1 MLLWTPLGLWVALP
15 QVAKAI
21 SLHPPMFVSPI
32 LLSNVANIGNQ
43 QSKWYRL
50 RTVHIETVLLAA
62 VGLVWSQLLEAGRRA
77 SLDPD
82 KVDTQLAGRFAGA
95 FAWRDAKS
103 MNVWTSFDCF
113 EVLVWIILVLLG
125 WPPTTSSE
133 TQLIGSSFFAYVL
146 IIILALPVCVF
157 IMKRALALVTYTQGG
172 NMPDWVRAT
181 ATPLLGKGMC
191 FMLALLILNA
201 QAIMANPYPANPCHS
216 LGWEGCQPLD
226 WTLRKVLHTV
236 IDAGNYSAIKCH
248 DEDTF
253 DIFVSGWQQ
262 TKFASNKGVSHSD
275 MMEQV
280 TCSQRLCGYRT
291 WEDLCHAWRVAPL
304 AVSTPAMVI
313 EMNIIIIYFFAVGI
327 GLAGNEHIRSGNYG
341 KLAPYTL
348 LILLLVLCLCI
359 IFLWDL
365 CLTLLQLPMLMLGLP
380 AANPHAMASRYNR
393 PYLALFIGLAAVALL
408 PIHNLGRFVQ
418 SRTNRGRSYFI
429 SYKQDD
435 GNDGAVQML
444 ANLLSAGGA
453 KVWLDKLA
461 QDRSEKGM
469 VKGVQTSD
477 VFVAVISKSYFA
489 SRFCCLEM
497 CTALRAGKPVLVVW
511 NQSKHTVQAALGWIP
526 GELSFLMDNELLP
539 IQEDIQMAGTCAF
552 RITAIA
558 VKPQAPHAL
567 NQIGEHVFE
576 SVEQEPD
583 VLDLN
588 A

>member
-15 QVAKAI
+15 QVAKTI
-21 SLHPPMFVSPI
+21 SLHPPTFVSPI
-32 LLSNVANIGNQ
+32 LLSNVANIENYP
-43 QSKWYRL
+43 KC
-50 RTVHIETVLLAA
+50 TVHIATVLLAA
-62 VGLVWSQLLEAGRRA
+62 VGLIWSQLLEAGRRA

-113 EVLVWIILVLLG
+113 EALVWILLVLTG
-125 WPPTTSSE
+125 WPPTYRLREATHK
-133 TQLIGSSFFAYVL
+133 IGLVVL
-146 IIILALPVCVF
+146 IILAIPLALF
-157 IMKRALALVTYTQGG
+157 IMKRALALVTYTQGE

-191 FMLALLILNA
+191 VMLALLILNA
-201 QAIMANPYPANPCHS
+201 QSIMANPYPANPCHS
-216 LGWEGCQPLD
+216 PHWEGCQPLD
-226 WTLRKVLHTV
+226 WTLTKVLYTV

-262 TKFASNKGVSHSD
+262 TKFDGGSD
-275 MMEQV
+275 MMERV
-280 TCSQRLCGYRT
+280 NCSQPLCGYRT

-304 AVSTPAMVI
+304 AMSTPTMVI
-313 EMNIIIIYFFAVGI
+313 EMNIIIVYFFAVGI

-341 KLAPYTL
+341 KLAPYTV

-380 AANPHAMASRYNR
+380 AANPHAMASRIND
-393 PYLALFIGLAAVALL
+393 PYLSIWIGLVALALL
-408 PIHNLGRFVQ
+408 PIDTLGRFVQ

-461 QDRSEKGM
+461 EDRSEKGM

-511 NQSKHTVQAALGWIP
+511 NQSKHTVQAALGWLP

-539 IQEDIQMAGTCAF
+539 IQEDIQMAGTCTF

>member
-15 QVAKAI
+15 QVAKTI
-21 SLHPPMFVSPI
+21 SLHPPTFVSPI

-43 QSKWYRL
+43 HL
-50 RTVHIETVLLAA
+50 GTVHVATVLLAA
-62 VGLVWSQLLEAGRRA
+62 VGLIWSQLLEAGRRA

-82 KVDTQLAGRFAGA
+82 KVDTQLAGRFGGA

-113 EVLVWIILVLLG
+113 EVLVWILLVLLG
-125 WPPTTSSE
+125 WPPTTNAE
-133 TQLIGSSFFAYVL
+133 IQGSAFFVYVL
-146 IIILALPVCVF
+146 IIILALPLCVF
-157 IMKRALALVTYTQGG
+157 IMKRALALVTYTQGE

-191 FMLALLILNA
+191 VMLALLILNA
-201 QAIMANPYPANPCHS
+201 QSIMANPYPANTCHS
-216 LGWEGCQPLD
+216 PGWD
-226 WTLRKVLHTV
+226 RTLTKVLYTV

-248 DEDTF
+248 DEDTL

-262 TKFASNKGVSHSD
+262 TKFDGGSD
-275 MMEQV
+275 MLEQV
-280 TCSQRLCGYRT
+280 NSSQPLCGYRT

-304 AVSTPAMVI
+304 AMSTPAMVI

-341 KLAPYTL
+341 KLAPYTV

-365 CLTLLQLPMLMLGLP
+365 CLTLLQLPMPMLGLP
-380 AANPHAMASRYNR
+380 AANPHAMASRINR
-393 PYLALFIGLAAVALL
+393 PYLGIWIGLAALALL
-408 PIHNLGRFVQ
+408 PIDTLGRFVQ

-461 QDRSEKGM
+461 EDRSEKGM

-511 NQSKHTVQAALGWIP
+511 NQSKDTVQAALGWLP

-539 IQEDIQMAGTCAF
+539 IQEDIQMAGTCTF